1 MWDLFLSAVD
11 RTASCA
17 LNVFWWP
24 LNSLLCFCFPDLTQW
39 PAPPPVRVHL
49 PLDLS
54 EYTKCCK
61 FKATAGKK
69 CRKYF
74 SQCSCS
80 ASTRL
85 ERAVRDSSL
94 FIKNRHENPLAIT
107 IEIYTRYSRRLL
119 AVHFPTDF
127 PHSGICRPKQQ
138 RAISKR
144 FSVVTQ
150 RRNGCRSEFKKYN
163 QNYNGPK

>member
-1 MWDLFLSAVD
+1 MYFGGHLIAF
-11 RTASCA
+11 C
-17 LNVFWWP
+17 VFA
-24 LNSLLCFCFPDLTQW
+24 FPTLPSDQ
-39 PAPPPVRVHL
+39 PHPPVRVHL

-54 EYTKCCK
+54 KYTKCCK
-61 FKATAGKK
+61 FKATAGEK

-94 FIKNRHENPLAIT
+94 FIKNRHENPLAIA

-119 AVHFPTDF
+119 AV
-127 PHSGICRPKQQ
+127 HSGICRPKQQ